1 MMDSISLNAIGHQ
14 IAASLTGRIC
24 NGGALLVYQLASLI
38 GGGPASL
45 IAAWLFRTFQFTTAI
60 AVYVAL
66 CTVIT
71 FVATAAM
78 TGHSRK
84 DLTGEHRTPGLRAQI

>member
-1 MMDSISLNAIGHQ
+1 MDSISLNASGHQ
-14 IAASLTGRIC
+14 IAASLTDRLC
-24 NGGALLVYQLASLI
+24 NSGASLGYQLASLI

-45 IAAWLFRTFQFTTAI
+45 IATWLFRTFQFTTAI
-60 AVYVAL
+60 AVFVAL

-78 TGHSRK
+78 TGHSGK
-84 DLTGEHRTPGLRAQI
+84 DLTGEHRTPRSRAQI